1 MLNLLW
7 PCLLRFVGARPHW
20 AAGARRESA
29 LSVVENV
36 RKDYAMLADI
46 WDILEWT
53 THWYFWVP
61 LLVLLLILIGVFI
74 LLRVMK
80 KDED

>member
-1 MLNLLW
+1 
-7 PCLLRFVGARPHW
+7 
-20 AAGARRESA
+20 
-29 LSVVENV
+29 VVENV